1 MKIDQETRINSVCNL
16 DEDFRTWGSIELSEL
31 ESLPE
36 FIPVI
41 IHIQTKKYLNG
52 EQYDIS
58 DTNVE
63 GFIKNNEEL
72 LYENIEF
79 DRYDATEKNVT
90 VRYHIN
96 LNVNY
101 GQYLSDKEF
110 FNKNFKCSILLN

>member
-1 MKIDQETRINSVCNL
+1 MKIDEETRINLEYNL
-16 DEDFRTWGSIELSEL
+16 DEYFRTWGSIEFSEL

-36 FIPVI
+36 FISVI

-52 EQYDIS
+52 EQYNIL
-58 DTNVE
+58 DTNLE
-63 GFIKNNEEL
+63 GFIENNKEL

-79 DRYDATEKNVT
+79 DRYDDTSKDVT
-90 VRYHIN
+90 VRYYIN